1 MGNQQN
7 AEEPQYVINE
17 VAGINLCL
25 PIGEVELLE
34 NCLGRIKKRELIRGE
49 PCVEIQKGNTL
60 FETKVDMKS
69 SYKIFLT
76 NLLSN
81 QRREVVKTNKSGEMY
96 YLENKGK
103 GIPPLLITNLYD
115 DIVYNEK
122 ERSAVVND
130 LLYNIPDK
138 VEYKNT
144 PILLKVIENYNDGN
158 AHIFL
163 VLFNRTIFNSE
174 TGKVLSPAK
183 IQFID
188 TAPTNIDSPISINIS
203 RFINSIDHIQLR
215 EPVITSLK
223 TDINF
228 QEHDEKTG
236 SDGYCAVWTLY
247 FIWKFIVKGVP
258 FFNIYQELFSIQSK
272 KYTHIYQH
280 LILLFYGKHVRV
292 TRSNRPFGGAT
303 VGQPPA
309 KKSKVSKVSPKKKT
323 SSTKKVSPK
332 KKTSSKKKV

>member
-7 AEEPQYVINE
+7 AELEPQYVIDE
-17 VAGINLCL
+17 VANIKLCL

-34 NCLGRIKKRELIRGE
+34 NCLGRIEKRELIRGE
-49 PCVEIQKGNTL
+49 PCIDIQKGNTL
-60 FETKVDMKS
+60 FETVDMES

-81 QRREVVKTNKSGEMY
+81 QRREVVNTNKSGEMY
-96 YLENKGK
+96 YVKNTGK
-103 GIPPLLITNLYD
+103 LDIPPLLITNLYD

-122 ERSAVVND
+122 EESALVND
-130 LLYNIPDK
+130 LLYNIPD
-138 VEYKNT
+138 EYKNT
-144 PILLKVIENYNDGN
+144 PILLKVIEKYNDGN

-163 VLFNRTIFNSE
+163 VLFNRVIFNSE
-174 TGKVLSPAK
+174 TGEVLSPAK

-188 TAPTNIDSPISINIS
+188 TAPTNIDSPIYADIS
-203 RFINSIDHIQLR
+203 RFINSIDR
-215 EPVITSLK
+215 NRSKPNITSLN

-247 FIWKFIVKGVP
+247 FIWKFIVEGVP
-258 FFNIYQELFSIQSK
+258 FVKIYQELFSVHSK

-292 TRSNRPFGGAT
+292 YEI
-303 VGQPPA
+303 
-309 KKSKVSKVSPKKKT
+309 
-323 SSTKKVSPK
+323 
-332 KKTSSKKKV
+332 